1 MVKEN
6 VRQQIKQLAESKG
19 WELIEVRK
27 VSDNPLDDYL
37 SFTLCK
43 RIEMNDYC
51 THICNHEDLDHV
63 GFAQGH
69 YDFETYESALE
80 DFNKRK

>member
-6 VRQQIKQLAESKG
+6 VRQQIQQLAESKG

-37 SFTLCK
+37 SYTLCK
-43 RIEMNDYC
+43 RNSMNDYC
-51 THICNHEDLDHV
+51 THLCNHEKLNNV
-63 GFAQGH
+63 YFAMGH

-80 DFNKRK
+80 DLNKR